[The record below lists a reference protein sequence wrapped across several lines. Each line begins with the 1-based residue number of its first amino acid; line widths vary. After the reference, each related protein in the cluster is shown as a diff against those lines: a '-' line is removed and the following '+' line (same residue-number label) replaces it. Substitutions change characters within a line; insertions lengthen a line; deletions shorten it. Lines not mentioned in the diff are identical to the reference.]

1 MIVFE
6 PEIYLSAKVGGIT
19 HVSTHEYPGFIEI
32 MTMFQLGKNRT
43 VAVFLGKYHHAEYE
57 CPRQDL
63 TVQPEHRNGLDIFT
77 FFSLVFHQLTE
88 FGRRRI
94 LQACARRIYTL
105 NSSF

>member
-6 PEIYLSAKVGGIT
+6 PEIYLSAKVGGIA

-88 FGRRRI
+88 FGRRRLKKVPVLEEYI
-94 LQACARRIYTL
+94 L
-105 NSSF
+105 